1 MKATPSSVFV
11 VDDDPIALCGM
22 TTMLRAAGYQVEPFS
37 EAAALLAR
45 LQSTDRGCVLVDLVM
60 TKVSG
65 LDLQKSLVDRG
76 LKLPIVF
83 MSGRPDVSAV
93 VAAIKHG
100 ALDFLCKPVP
110 EAVLRAAV
118 DLALKKVAHNDRD
131 QEMTEQLRA
140 MWSSLTPAEQAVCRL
155 SAQGLLNKQIAAEL
169 GSAISTVHAQRVRA
183 FKKLAISNVSELAL
197 LIAKLDNNH

>member
-1 MKATPSSVFV
+1 MKVSPSSVFV

-22 TTMLRAAGYQVEPFS
+22 TAMLRACGYHVESFS
-37 EAAALLAR
+37 EATELLSR

-60 TKVSG
+60 PKVSG
-65 LDLQKSLVDRG
+65 LDLQKRLVDRG

-83 MSGRPDVSAV
+83 MSGSPDISAV
-93 VAAIKHG
+93 VDAIKHG

-118 DLALKKVAHNDRD
+118 DLALKKVALNARD

-140 MWSSLTPAEQAVCRL
+140 VWSLLTPTEQAVCRL

-183 FKKLAISNVSELAL
+183 FKKLAISNVSELTL
-197 LIAKLDNNH
+197 LLAKLDSHH

>member
-1 MKATPSSVFV
+1 MKAAPSSVFV

-22 TTMLRAAGYQVEPFS
+22 TEMLRAAGYQVESFS
-37 EAAALLAR
+37 EATTLLAR

-60 TKVSG
+60 PKVSG
-65 LDLQKSLVDRG
+65 LDLQKKLVERG
-76 LKLPIVF
+76 LKLPVVF

-93 VAAIKHG
+93 VEAMKCG

-110 EAVLRAAV
+110 EAVLRTAV
-118 DLALKKVAHNDRD
+118 DLALKKVANNDQD
-131 QEMTEQLRA
+131 QDLTEQLRA
-140 MWSSLTPAEQAVCRL
+140 VWSQLTPTEQAVCRL
-155 SAQGLLNKQIAAEL
+155 SARGLLNKQIAAEL

-197 LIAKLDNNH
+197 LIAKLDSNH

>member
-1 MKATPSSVFV
+1 MKASPSSVFV

-22 TTMLRAAGYQVEPFS
+22 TAMLRACGYHVESFS
-37 EAAALLAR
+37 EAAALLSR

-60 TKVSG
+60 PNVSG
-65 LDLQKSLVDRG
+65 LDLQKRLVDRG

-83 MSGRPDVSAV
+83 MSGRPDISAV
-93 VAAIKHG
+93 VEAIKHG

-118 DLALKKVAHNDRD
+118 DMALKKVEHNERV

-140 MWSSLTPAEQAVCRL
+140 VWSLLTPPEQAVCRL
-155 SAQGLLNKQIAAEL
+155 SARGLLNKQIAAEL

-197 LIAKLDNNH
+197 LLAKLDSKH